1 MTPDQVATIV
11 QRLLDHG
18 VSLNFA
24 SYLGVMVLAAVVA
37 VVAGLFAAY
46 LGEKGAS
53 YSTREA
59 FADLV
64 EQLSQTTT
72 AIDAVKPGASN
83 DTWLRQQLWTEKR
96 RLYAELLQAFHGV
109 RSAAQGMAQAQMAL
123 EDETDPANRSALQSQ
138 IDAHASNLADAK
150 KKVMEL
156 ACTGEIIFSADAS
169 KVLNSFRSDLFSGG
183 ATQVRHVLEALAA
196 KSESAIA
203 GLVSSARVDLGL
215 AQAG

>member
-1 MTPDQVATIV
+1 MTPDQVAAIV

-53 YSTREA
+53 YTTQEA
-59 FADLV
+59 FANLV
-64 EQLSQTTT
+64 QQLNQTTT
-72 AIDAVKPGASN
+72 AGAGVNSGVSG
-83 DTWLRQQLWTEKR
+83 DSWLRQQLWTEKR

-109 RSAAQGMAQAQMAL
+109 RSAAQGVAQLQLAL
-123 EDETDPANRSALQSQ
+123 EKESTPANRSVLQSQ
-138 IDAHASNLADAK
+138 IEAHCSNFAAAK
-150 KKVMEL
+150 NKLMEL
-156 ACTGEIIFSADAS
+156 ACAGEIICCADAS
-169 KVLNSFRSDLFSGG
+169 KILDAFRSDLLSGS
-183 ATQVRHVLEALAA
+183 ATHVEQVPEPLAA

-203 GLVSSARVDLGL
+203 GLVRSARADLGL
-215 AQAG
+215 A